1 MHQEPDGSW
10 RADLDPV
17 PDTVTTPTPA
27 SSALPTLAPAATPAM
42 APVAAP
48 AAAPAAPSA
57 APPAP
62 DPSAPGFALPSGL
75 QPGTGT
81 PPAGTRSRNRRLG
94 RRGGVIGLLVVI
106 LVVAAKLLLFSGAF
120 RLFSVAT
127 APTYHAPASIAG
139 DAKSSDPSIKSTVS
153 ELVSG
158 IQLPSLQG
166 GHVEGAGYADSQGTL
181 DYMIVI
187 GQDNANDDSPRTGMD
202 LDSQFAGVTDTTLS
216 PLSTSSFNGVT
227 LDCATATT
235 TSGTTTASFN
245 ACDWYNSDAAG
256 FFVDDKSATLPT
268 TVQLATSVL
277 TAMTK

>member
-10 RADLDPV
+10 HADLDPV
-17 PDTVTTPTPA
+17 PDTVTTPT
-27 SSALPTLAPAATPAM
+27 LAPVATPA
-42 APVAAP
+42 P
-48 AAAPAAPSA
+48 PSA
-57 APPAP
+57 APPAA

-81 PPAGTRSRNRRLG
+81 PPAGTRARNRRLG
-94 RRGGVIGLLVVI
+94 RRGGVVELIVVI

-166 GHVEGAGYADSQGTL
+166 GHVEGAGYADGQGTL

-187 GQDNANDDSPRTGMD
+187 GQDNANDNSPRTGMD

-216 PLSTSSFNGVT
+216 PLTTSSFNGVT

-245 ACDWYNSDAAG
+245 ACDWYNADAAG
-256 FFVDDKSATLPT
+256 FFVDDKSANLPA

-277 TAMTK
+277 TAMTR